1 MTPMRSHLPARNTEP
16 EAATT
21 DPRAVTVVH
30 DNAVGERLRTIAAG
44 TVLVIAIGWVFFVG
58 KGIFVPIVFSALVV
72 YVIDGVTRLV
82 FKVPVIG
89 RLLPQSLGY
98 TVSAVVIAW
107 ALAAI
112 ASLVAGS
119 LGNISGLAPQ
129 YAASLLN
136 TIQDIAARL
145 GIESTP
151 TWETLRRD
159 LLAQVNTQRL
169 IGSTVI
175 SVTSIVSGLVVVLL
189 YVTFLLIERSAFTTK
204 LANIS
209 SDPQRVANVRRIIG
223 HVNARIGTYLAL
235 KTAVSV
241 VQGLLSWV
249 ILALFGVEFA
259 AFWAV
264 LIGLLN
270 YVPYIGS
277 VLGVTLPVA
286 FATMQF
292 ADLNHVLLILLA
304 LAASQFVIGFFLD
317 PYLMANSLNLSPF
330 VILVSLAVWSALW
343 GIAGAFLAVPITACI
358 VLVCAEFEATRPL
371 AVLLSRDGRV

>member
-1 MTPMRSHLPARNTEP
+1 MRSHSPGREAPP
-16 EAATT
+16 EEAS
-21 DPRAVTVVH
+21 PVPQAVPMVH
-30 DNAVGERLRTIAAG
+30 DGAMSERLRTAASG
-44 TVLVIAIGWVFFVG
+44 MVLVIAVAWLLYIG

-82 FKVPVIG
+82 FKVPVVG
-89 RLLPQSLGY
+89 RLLPPSLGY
-98 TVSAVVIAW
+98 TISAIVIAW

-136 TIQDIAARL
+136 TIQDVAARL
-145 GIESTP
+145 GIETTP

-175 SVTSIVSGLVVVLL
+175 SVTSIVSGLIVVLL
-189 YVTFLLIERSAFTTK
+189 YVTFLLMERSVFATK
-204 LANIS
+204 IANIS
-209 SDPQRVANVRRIIG
+209 SDPQHVANVQRLIG

-241 VQGLLSWV
+241 VQGLVSWA
-249 ILALFGVEFA
+249 ILALLGVEFA

-277 VLGVTLPVA
+277 VLGVALPVA

-292 ADLNHVLLILLA
+292 ADLNHVLLVLLA
-304 LAASQFVIGFFLD
+304 LAVSQFVIGFFLD

-358 VLVCAEFEATRPL
+358 ALVCAEFEATRPV

>member
-1 MTPMRSHLPARNTEP
+1 MTPLRSHLPVHDTEP
-16 EAATT
+16 EVTT
-21 DPRAVTVVH
+21 SDLRAGSVMQ
-30 DNAVGERLRTIAAG
+30 DDAMGERVRTIAAA
-44 TVLVIAIGWVFFVG
+44 TILVIAIGWVFYVG

-82 FKVPVIG
+82 FKVPVVG

-98 TVSAVVIAW
+98 AVSAVVIAW

-119 LGNISGLAPQ
+119 LGNIYGLAPQ

-145 GIESTP
+145 GIETTP

-175 SVTSIVSGLVVVLL
+175 SVTSIVSGLLVVLL
-189 YVTFLLIERSAFTTK
+189 YVTFLLVERSAFTSK

-209 SDPQRVANVRRIIG
+209 SDPQRVANVQRIID

-235 KTAVSV
+235 KTAVSA
-241 VQGLLSWV
+241 VQGLVSWV

-304 LAASQFVIGFFLD
+304 LAVSQFVIGFFLD

-358 VLVCAEFEATRPL
+358 ALVCAEFEATRPI

>member
-1 MTPMRSHLPARNTEP
+1 MTPLRSHLPAHDTEP
-16 EAATT
+16 EVKTS
-21 DPRAVTVVH
+21 DLRAGSVMQ
-30 DNAVGERLRTIAAG
+30 DNAMGERVRTIAAA
-44 TVLVIAIGWVFFVG
+44 TILVIAIGWVFYVG

-82 FKVPVIG
+82 FKVPVVG

-98 TVSAVVIAW
+98 AVSAVVIAW

-119 LGNISGLAPQ
+119 LGNIYGLAPQ

-145 GIESTP
+145 GIETTP

-175 SVTSIVSGLVVVLL
+175 SVTSIVSGLIVVLL
-189 YVTFLLIERSAFTTK
+189 YVTFLLFERSAFTNK

-209 SDPQRVANVRRIIG
+209 SDPKRVANVQRIID

-235 KTAVSV
+235 KTAVSA
-241 VQGLLSWV
+241 VQGLVSWV

-270 YVPYIGS
+270 YVPYVGS

-292 ADLNHVLLILLA
+292 ADLNYVLLILLA
-304 LAASQFVIGFFLD
+304 LSVSQFVIGFFLD

-343 GIAGAFLAVPITACI
+343 GLAGAFLAVPITACI

>member
-1 MTPMRSHLPARNTEP
+1 MTPLRSPLPARDSEP
-16 EAATT
+16 EAVTT
-21 DPRAVTVVH
+21 DPRIGTVVH
-30 DNAVGERLRTIAAG
+30 DNAMGERLRTITAG
-44 TVLVIAIGWVFFVG
+44 TILVIAIGWVFYVG

-82 FKVPVIG
+82 FRVPVIG
-89 RLLPQSLGY
+89 RLLPRSLGY

-119 LGNISGLAPQ
+119 LGNIYGLAPQ

-209 SDPQRVANVRRIIG
+209 SDPQRVANVQRIIG

-241 VQGLLSWV
+241 AQGLVSWV

-304 LAASQFVIGFFLD
+304 LSASQFVIGFFLD

-358 VLVCAEFEATRPL
+358 VLVCTEFESTRPL

>member
-1 MTPMRSHLPARNTEP
+1 MTPLRSHLPGHETEP
-16 EAATT
+16 KVTT
-21 DPRAVTVVH
+21 SELRAGTVMQ
-30 DNAVGERLRTIAAG
+30 DDAMGERVRTIAAA
-44 TVLVIAIGWVFFVG
+44 TILIIAIGWVFYVG

-82 FKVPVIG
+82 FKVPVVG

-98 TVSAVVIAW
+98 AVSAVVIAW

-119 LGNISGLAPQ
+119 LGNIYGLAPQ

-145 GIESTP
+145 GIETTP

-175 SVTSIVSGLVVVLL
+175 SVTSIVSGLIVVSL
-189 YVTFLLIERSAFTTK
+189 YVTFLLFERSAFTSK

-209 SDPQRVANVRRIIG
+209 SDPQRVANVQRIID

-235 KTAVSV
+235 KTAVSA
-241 VQGLLSWV
+241 VQGLVSWV

-292 ADLNHVLLILLA
+292 ADLNYVLLILLA
-304 LAASQFVIGFFLD
+304 LSASQFAIGFFLD

-330 VILVSLAVWSALW
+330 VILVTLAVWSALW

>member
-16 EAATT
+16 QAVSTN
-21 DPRAVTVVH
+21 PRAGTVVH
-30 DNAVGERLRTIAAG
+30 DNAMGERFRTFATG
-44 TVLVIAIGWVFFVG
+44 TILVIAIGWVFYVG

-209 SDPQRVANVRRIIG
+209 SDPQRVANVQRIIG

-304 LAASQFVIGFFLD
+304 LSASQFVIGFFLD

-358 VLVCAEFEATRPL
+358 VLVCTEFEATRPL